1 MSSSSSL
8 LSGNASLAVDVSGL
22 QAADIIF
29 TRNEDTQSKVI
40 RAGSCSTYSHAIL
53 VLENGICIDATGAG
67 VQKKSVNVALFN
79 ATYGALYR
87 HKSIDANYAAWVC
100 HYAEQQQGKRYDY
113 GGALRAGVSTG
124 CKSIRKTLGGVIIQ
138 LIDEGVKGGNHD
150 NSFFCSELVVRAFE
164 KGGLPLIRERAQ
176 MATPEAVARSQHL
189 NYIKDIVTS

>member
-1 MSSSSSL
+1 MSSSSSP
-8 LSGNASLAVDVSGL
+8 LSGNTSLAVDVSGL
-22 QAADIIF
+22 QAADIIV

-53 VLENGICIDATGAG
+53 VLDNGKCIDATGSGARI
-67 VQKKSVNVALFN
+67 KSLSEALFH

-87 HKSIDANYAAWVC
+87 HKTIDANYAAWIC
-100 HYAEQQQGKRYDY
+100 HYAEQQQGKPYDY

-124 CKSIRKTLGGVIIQ
+124 CKSIRQTLGGVIIQ

-164 KGGLPLIRERAQ
+164 QGGLPIIRERAQ
-176 MATPEAVARSQHL
+176 MATPEAIAKSTAL
-189 NYIKDIVTS
+189 NYIKDVVTS